1 MSPLPLRPCLR
12 QAEPPGSELQTGLC
26 AAESPPG
33 NSLEGGLGCPL
44 LGGKVPFPVPSQVPE
59 PSALWKGGGWM
70 LLSGRWNWP
79 EGGSACTAPN
89 QQVLTFA
96 FGERATWLSIWP
108 VVWLSDTQAATPS
121 PVFQTCPFQRL
132 GLRLLPRTCC
142 PPPPEL
148 PLPPGPV
155 LMKSPRQPCDTGTV
169 NFPVS
174 RMRELRL
181 GEVSAEAHPGSG
193 GDCSAVQ
200 VC

>member
-1 MSPLPLRPCLR
+1 MICDLLESRLPAHPCPCPCRHRWAEGRPGLCQLCRELSTCLAECPFYPCTPCLR
-12 QAEPPGSELQTGLC
+12 QAEPPGSVLQTGLY
-26 AAESPPG
+26 AVESPPR

-132 GLRLLPRTCC
+132 GLHLLP
-142 PPPPEL
+142 PHPAAL
-148 PLPPGPV
+148 PLQNC
-155 LMKSPRQPCDTGTV
+155 LCDQA
-169 NFPVS
+169 
-174 RMRELRL
+174 L
-181 GEVSAEAHPGSG
+181 
-193 GDCSAVQ
+193 C
-200 VC
+200 